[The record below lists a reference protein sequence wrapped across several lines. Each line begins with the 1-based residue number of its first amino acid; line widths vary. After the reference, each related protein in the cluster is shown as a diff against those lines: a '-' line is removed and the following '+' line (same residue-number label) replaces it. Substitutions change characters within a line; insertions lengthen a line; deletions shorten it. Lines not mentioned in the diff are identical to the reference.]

1 MLIKT
6 FDKHI
11 GVDRTMIKLNKQAL
25 KDLTNKACGL
35 LYNVKDADEHNVL
48 AFPEHND
55 GTVTVELL
63 TGNQGNGKSDLFPRG
78 SDPSLHIYSHL
89 AALYGMDDAF

>member
-6 FDKHI
+6 FDKHV
-11 GVDRTMIKLNKQAL
+11 GAERTMIKLNKQEL
-25 KDLTNKACGL
+25 KDLTDKACGL

-48 AFPEHND
+48 AFPEHKD

-63 TGNQGNGKSDLFPRG
+63 TGNRVDRKSDLFPRG
-78 SDPSLHIYSHL
+78 EDPRTHIYDHL
-89 AALYGMDDAF
+89 ARLYGMDDAF